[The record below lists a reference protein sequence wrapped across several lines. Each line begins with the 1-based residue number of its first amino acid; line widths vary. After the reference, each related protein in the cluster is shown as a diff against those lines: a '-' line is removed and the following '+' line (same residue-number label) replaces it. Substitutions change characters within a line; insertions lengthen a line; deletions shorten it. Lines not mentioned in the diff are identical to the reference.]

1 MFLGS
6 IIHSLFTVISF
17 TVIQLRADETTT
29 KLTTELTADTTAK
42 LTTKATKLTTK
53 ATDLT
58 TEATELAGEAT
69 KRTTETP
76 EKVNEETTE
85 TFQTTQTK
93 VSPSRAHMD
102 DLTTFDDKVYCKFQA
117 NSYSCSN
124 ARLKRKYYYDIQL
137 NQCIQF
143 DYGHCKHSYNMFDGR
158 RDCFEACEDEYSHQ
172 VVNVTAN
179 VYCRFQP
186 DFGDCHMY
194 NPMWY
199 FDIIDMRCKGFSYSG
214 CGGNDN
220 RFRNVEKC
228 LSVCSHAVKH
238 TEED

>member
-1 MFLGS
+1 MFLGC
-6 IIHSLFTVISF
+6 IIHSLLTVISF
-17 TVIQLRADETTT
+17 TAIQLRANETTT
-29 KLTTELTADTTAK
+29 DLDEKYTADTTAK
-42 LTTKATKLTTK
+42 LTTKATE
-53 ATDLT
+53 LT
-58 TEATELAGEAT
+58 TEATELNTEANELTTEDMELTTEAT
-69 KRTTETP
+69 EPVTDPP
-76 EKVNEETTE
+76 EKVNEETT
-85 TFQTTQTK
+85 QTK
-93 VSPSRAHMD
+93 PPSRAQMD
-102 DLTTFDDKVYCKFQA
+102 DLTSFDDKVYCKFQA

-137 NQCIQF
+137 NQCIRF

-158 RDCFEACEDEYSHQ
+158 RECFDACEDEYSHQ
-172 VVNVTAN
+172 VINVTAN

-238 TEED
+238 TEEE